1 MRPAPSR
8 APTLTDGA
16 GLAETRVRFLTAE
29 PVAPGQVRETILA
42 SWLRSQR
49 SNVAADRIEM
59 PYVRDP
65 NLDTPLTR
73 SAEPVLRRLHE
84 QLAGQPISIVLTDHA
99 GLVLSRLTG
108 DADLARHLDTVQL
121 APGFSYAEQFV
132 GTNGIGTA
140 LEGGQPMHVF
150 GHEHYA
156 ENLEDL
162 ACAGVPIQHPISGKT
177 VGAVDLTCWRNDA
190 GPLLMTLAQTTAVQI
205 RQALLTD
212 AATQEIELLQ
222 EYLRVCRRTPGIV
235 FAINNDVVMMNDY
248 ARTVLAPA
256 DQDVLLR
263 LAAEALTARRESV
276 LVELPTGVK
285 VKMYLR
291 ALGPRQLGGGVV
303 HAKLAEV
310 TTARSL
316 DSGTAARM
324 ILPGIVGSG
333 ALWRRAC
340 DEVEDV
346 YQSTEWLA
354 LAGESGVGKLAIL
367 RAVHQRRNPSGRFH
381 VLDATDAT
389 DQGWL
394 EGARV
399 SLLGDGGD
407 NAGTVVIRHVDRLDG
422 VHLRSLTAALQETA
436 NAEKKQA
443 ANGDKQ
449 PANDKRQAVWVAVT
463 FGPGVASKELV
474 RLLRLFPSTVEVPPL
489 RHHVEDI
496 QALVPF
502 FVARLGYGGQL
513 ACSPEV
519 VQMLM
524 RSNWPG
530 NVEQVFQTMRRIVQ
544 HRRTGTITPRDLPP
558 EIRSVSRRL
567 LSPLESLERDAIA
580 RSLMDARGNKAKA
593 AKSLGMSR
601 ATIYRKIHEFGIV
614 TPAQ

>member
-1 MRPAPSR
+1 MQRASSG
-8 APTLTDGA
+8 APTLTDGE

-42 SWLRSQR
+42 SWLRSKR

-84 QLAGQPISIVLTDHA
+84 QLAGQPISIVLTDQA

-108 DADLARHLDTVQL
+108 DADLARHLDSVL
-121 APGFSYAEQFV
+121 LVPGFSYAEEFV

-162 ACAGVPIQHPISGKT
+162 ACAGVPIMHPISGKT
-177 VGAVDLTCWRNDA
+177 VGAVDLTCWRSDA
-190 GPLLMTLAQTTAVQI
+190 GPLLMTLAKTTAVQI

-212 AATQEIELLQ
+212 AATQEIDLLQ

-235 FAINNDVVMMNDY
+235 FALNTDVVMMNDY

-256 DQDVLLR
+256 DQDALLR
-263 LAAEALTARRESV
+263 QAAEALAAGRTS
-276 LVELPTGVK
+276 LIVELPTGAR
-285 VKMYLR
+285 VKMYTR
-291 ALGPRQLGGGVV
+291 PVGPRQLGGGVV
-303 HAKLAEV
+303 HAKVAEV
-310 TTARSL
+310 GPARKPS
-316 DSGTAARM
+316 SGTAGRM
-324 ILPGIVGSG
+324 LLPGLVGSG

-346 YQSTEWLA
+346 YQSGEWLA
-354 LAGESGVGKLAIL
+354 LAGEPGVGKLAIL
-367 RAVHQRRNPSGRFH
+367 RAVHQRRQPSGRFN
-381 VLDATDAT
+381 VLDAADAA

-394 EGARV
+394 SEARRA
-399 SLLGDGGD
+399 LLGETGGD
-407 NAGTVVIRHVDRLDG
+407 SAGTVIIRHVDRLDG
-422 VHLRSLTAALQETA
+422 LHLRSLAAMLQETA
-436 NAEKKQA
+436 NADAK
-443 ANGDKQ
+443 
-449 PANDKRQAVWVAVT
+449 PPTWVAVT
-463 FGPGVASKELV
+463 SGPDAQSKELA

-496 QALVPF
+496 QQLAPF

-513 ACSPEV
+513 VCSPEV
-519 VQMLM
+519 LQMLM
-524 RSNWPG
+524 RANWPG
-530 NVEQVFQTMRRIVQ
+530 NVDQVFQTMRQVVQ
-544 HRRTGTITPRDLPP
+544 HRRTGQIQPRDLPP

-567 LSPLESLERDAIA
+567 LSPLESIERDAIA
-580 RSLMDARGNKAKA
+580 QSLQDSGGNKAKA

-614 TPAQ
+614 TPSR